1 MRFTNVRWQ
10 NYHVMSSVPQL
21 LESLAQLDGKG
32 RVVAGGTD
40 LIVRL
45 KETDMPSQPLTLLDV
60 TRIDAMRGIKQ
71 IGDEIHIGAATS
83 ISEIS
88 TSPLIGL
95 RARALAQGAGWLGSP
110 QIRTVATIG
119 GNVVNALPAADTSV
133 PLVALGAHAR
143 IVSASGERIAL
154 VEDLFRWVGE
164 SAIDPARE
172 VVTGFIVKADAA
184 PCGASAMTRMAKRK
198 AFTLPVLSAAVR
210 IELDI
215 QGEHFGA
222 VRIVAAPVAP
232 VPWRAKRA
240 EVAISGREISIRSI
254 GEAAALAS
262 EDAKPG
268 SSLRGGAAYRKDMVA
283 VLVRRALRDAL
294 EQLDRVPHE

>member
-1 MRFTNVRWQ
+1 
-10 NYHVMSSVPQL
+10 MSNLPEL
-21 LESLAQLDGKG
+21 LESLGQLDGRG

-45 KETDMPSQPLTLLDV
+45 KETDTPSQPLILLDV
-60 TRIDAMRGIKQ
+60 TRISEMRGITQ
-71 IGDEIHIGAATS
+71 IGDEIHIGAATP
-83 ISEIS
+83 ISEIT
-88 TSPLIGL
+88 TSPLVGSK
-95 RARALAQGAGWLGSP
+95 ARALAQGAGWLGSP

-143 IVSASGERIAL
+143 IVSPSGERTL
-154 VEDLFRWVGE
+154 PVEDLFRWVGE
-164 SAIDPARE
+164 SVIDPTRE
-172 VVTGFIVKADAA
+172 VVTQFIVKADEA
-184 PCGASAMTRMAKRK
+184 PCRASAMTRMAKRK

-210 IELDI
+210 IELDM
-215 QGEHFGA
+215 QGERFRA
-222 VRIVAAPVAP
+222 ARIVAAPVAP

-240 EVAISGREISIRSI
+240 EEAISGREISKSSI
-254 GEAAALAS
+254 EEAATLAS

-283 VLVRRALRDAL
+283 VMVRRALREAL

>member
-1 MRFTNVRWQ
+1 MRWQ
-10 NYHVMSSVPQL
+10 NYHVMSNLPEL
-21 LESLAQLDGKG
+21 LESLGQLDGRG

-71 IGDEIHIGAATS
+71 IGDDIHIGAATT

-88 TSPLIGL
+88 NSPLIGL
-95 RARALAQGAGWLGSP
+95 KARALAQGAGWLGSP

-133 PLVALGAHAR
+133 PLVALGARAR
-143 IVSASGERIAL
+143 IVSARGERIAL
-154 VEDLFRWVGE
+154 VEDLFRRVGE
-164 SAIDPARE
+164 SAIDPTRE
-172 VVTGFIVKADAA
+172 VVTEFIVKADLA

-198 AFTLPVLSAAVR
+198 AFTLPILSAAVW
-210 IELDI
+210 IDLDKA
-215 QGEHFGA
+215 GERFQA

-240 EVAISGREISIRSI
+240 EEVISGREISSRSI
-254 GEAAALAS
+254 EEAAALAG

-268 SSLRGGAAYRKDMVA
+268 SSLRGGSAYRKDMVV

-294 EQLDRVPHE
+294 KQVDRVPHE